1 MISFTGSNRTGQ
13 QIAIHAASVSAGGAV
28 GPAGTPRKYGS
39 IKTVLELGGKGANLL
54 FAGIGDEWMSDS
66 IRSGIDQVLLVPT
79 IRTRRPRM
87 MTTMRIAKT
96 VSDDAEQ
103 IGPVVSQHQYERI
116 PQYYPDG
123 D

>member
-1 MISFTGSNRTGQ
+1 M
-13 QIAIHAASVSAGGAV
+13 
-28 GPAGTPRKYGS
+28 
-39 IKTVLELGGKGANLL
+39 LELGGKGANLL
-54 FAGIGDEWMSDS
+54 FAGICDEWMSDS
-66 IRSGIDQVLLVPT
+66 IRSGIDQVLLVPP

-87 MTTMRIAKT
+87 MTTMRIATT